1 MQLANKKMVVT
12 GAAGGLGSVVAE
24 VAKSQA
30 AEVVL
35 LDVVP
40 EFTSSLGAAYTVDL
54 TDAAQ
59 VSACFS
65 QIGDFDI
72 VANIAGGF
80 AMGPTVAVTEDAFWD
95 QLFMLNVT
103 TLRRVLAAAVP
114 ALIARGRGS
123 IVNVGAVGAARG
135 AANMSAYVAAKATVM
150 RLTESVSE
158 EVRGA
163 GVNCNAVL
171 PSVID
176 TPANRDGMPDAD
188 FDAWVSPRDLAEVIC
203 FLGSDAARAVHGA
216 LVPVTG
222 LV

>member
-80 AMGPTVAVTEDAFWD
+80 AMGPTVAATEDAFWD

-150 RLTESVSE
+150 RLTESVS
-158 EVRGA
+158 
-163 GVNCNAVL
+163 
-171 PSVID
+171 
-176 TPANRDGMPDAD
+176 DGMPDAD